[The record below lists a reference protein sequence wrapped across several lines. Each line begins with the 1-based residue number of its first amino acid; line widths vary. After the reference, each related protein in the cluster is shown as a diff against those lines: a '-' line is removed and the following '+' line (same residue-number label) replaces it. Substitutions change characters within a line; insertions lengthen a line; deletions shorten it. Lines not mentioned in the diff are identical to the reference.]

1 MCNTSLPFCHVILPS
16 ISIMFVGY
24 SHLRK
29 HLNYPRLVGFPMV
42 LQYVGLIGHPY
53 DASPFI
59 LVNSEAGNDVHMM
72 VSFALSICDERNPSN
87 I

>member
-1 MCNTSLPFCHVILPS
+1 
-16 ISIMFVGY
+16 
-24 SHLRK
+24 
-29 HLNYPRLVGFPMV
+29 MV

>member
-1 MCNTSLPFCHVILPS
+1 MCNTSLPFCHVILPR
-16 ISIMFVGY
+16 MFVGY

-53 DASPFI
+53 DALSARR
-59 LVNSEAGNDVHMM
+59 LVIYDVHMM